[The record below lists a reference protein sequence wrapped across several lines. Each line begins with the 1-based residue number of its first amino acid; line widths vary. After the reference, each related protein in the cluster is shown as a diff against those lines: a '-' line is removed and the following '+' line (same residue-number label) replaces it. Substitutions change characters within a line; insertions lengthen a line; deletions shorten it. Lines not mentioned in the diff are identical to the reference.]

1 MKKRHPS
8 GWRFFYVAV
17 AIGSV
22 GVDAHI
28 DPAVRTVF
36 TEVPGEFVGT
46 HGRCRHRPLRKT
58 GSFQKPRRGGR
69 PHALGVEIP

>member
-17 AIGSV
+17 AVGSV

-28 DPAVRTVF
+28 DPAACTIF
-36 TEVPGEFVGT
+36 TEAPGEFVGT
-46 HGRCRHRPLRKT
+46 HG
-58 GSFQKPRRGGR
+58 
-69 PHALGVEIP
+69 AM

>member
-17 AIGSV
+17 AVGSV

-46 HGRCRHRPLRKT
+46 HG
-58 GSFQKPRRGGR
+58 
-69 PHALGVEIP
+69 AM